1 MAPALLLISIFD
13 LRFLQEKYAR
23 RVSMKYFKN
32 IPGRVWSV
40 CEANSLNI
48 EMSWWVKFKA
58 LKEVSGG
65 IMLVPKKWAENGVR
79 RKFSSEIKMPRTWIA
94 RENVPTVKK
103 KEKLK
108 WVLVIGRLKFQ
119 GQLIARND
127 TLLRCFLFK
136 EWLWLMGY

>member
-1 MAPALLLISIFD
+1 MNCK
-13 LRFLQEKYAR
+13 R
-23 RVSMKYFKN
+23 
-32 IPGRVWSV
+32 
-40 CEANSLNI
+40 
-48 EMSWWVKFKA
+48 
-58 LKEVSGG
+58 
-65 IMLVPKKWAENGVR
+65 
-79 RKFSSEIKMPRTWIA
+79 
-94 RENVPTVKK
+94 NVPTVKK